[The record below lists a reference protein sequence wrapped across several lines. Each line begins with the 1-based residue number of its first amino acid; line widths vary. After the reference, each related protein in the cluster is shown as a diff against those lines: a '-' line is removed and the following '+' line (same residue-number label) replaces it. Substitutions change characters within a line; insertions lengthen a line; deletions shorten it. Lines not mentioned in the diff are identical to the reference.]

1 MRQHCFIRGKWA
13 SVVIVLVLVLSCC
26 QNTKGDLDTP
36 SDGVLVGNINVS
48 NISVGENNAT
58 VHEKNETSSLKEE
71 EHRNDSSSSRA
82 EELFKKAMATR
93 LKDHTSK
100 EELRLS
106 VHQLYAA
113 AGIVHLSMN
122 HSSASGYE
130 MNGSLYYTA
139 DDVQVEWR
147 NGTIQHIDAVREL
160 IFAFRD
166 GSGVPLNPAIA
177 HRLVKELAAVG
188 IAEFQADLG
197 VLYSVGVE
205 PVAPN
210 DDDWLFV
217 LKEPD
222 LDLAM
227 LHFSFAAKGD
237 DPLAKMAL
245 GFRYYHGL
253 GVEKSCP
260 AALLYYE
267 PVASSVVSAATVNG
281 GLPTINDMRLGDKKR
296 QSRPS
301 PSAEQEF
308 LHYQW
313 FADYGHAE
321 AARAVAHLLT
331 HGEEQNLI
339 SALDYLLQAAEMGD
353 ADAMAHVGH
362 AYANG
367 IAVAQNNATARSWFT
382 KAAEK
387 GHPSGLFGLGLMHL
401 TGQGSQVDH
410 ILAAKYFKRSIDIKQ
425 DWIGKSDAYF
435 YAGLVRLHGWGVTRD
450 VSLASQYFQTAS
462 KGGNLLASYNLAVLH
477 LTGTSASSADACEDA
492 VKLLKKVAERGW
504 ASLSEAADDYEKG
517 DYSWSLYNYLKGA
530 SIGVELAQ
538 SNAAWLLRR
547 AYGYNGPK
555 SDTLAAYML
564 KLSAGQGNSGAL
576 IPLGDAYW
584 YGRGVDVD
592 LKRAGHFYTAAS
604 KRNNARA
611 LFNLGY
617 MHQYGLGM
625 PRDMHI
631 AKRYY
636 DQAMLIGPG
645 TYLPNFLAVLWLRVH
660 QFWDMTR
667 PKLPNALIGLINP
680 MFESDST
687 GAQKATIFGM
697 AAYALHAP
705 VKSLISLGKLF
716 DFVDDAVDSSLLM
729 WLVAILGLI
738 VWRRRST
745 QHGAQQGRGDENN
758 AQNPVNQAEERI
770 QDPVQQD

>member
-58 VHEKNETSSLKEE
+58 VHEKHETSSLKEE

-82 EELFKKAMATR
+82 EELFKKAIATR
-93 LKDHTSK
+93 LKDHASK

-166 GSGVPLNPAIA
+166 GTTCLVLVWYHRDGFKTRCDCVGSGVPLNPAIA

-245 GFRYYHGL
+245 GFRYYHVCVLYMRCWLRVSFVWNDSHRNLAWVVQGL

-387 GHPSGLFGLGLMHL
+387 GPC
-401 TGQGSQVDH
+401 
-410 ILAAKYFKRSIDIKQ
+410 A
-425 DWIGKSDAYF
+425 
-435 YAGLVRLHGWGVTRD
+435 
-450 VSLASQYFQTAS
+450 
-462 KGGNLLASYNLAVLH
+462 
-477 LTGTSASSADACEDA
+477 
-492 VKLLKKVAERGW
+492 
-504 ASLSEAADDYEKG
+504 
-517 DYSWSLYNYLKGA
+517 
-530 SIGVELAQ
+530 
-538 SNAAWLLRR
+538 
-547 AYGYNGPK
+547 
-555 SDTLAAYML
+555 
-564 KLSAGQGNSGAL
+564 
-576 IPLGDAYW
+576 
-584 YGRGVDVD
+584 
-592 LKRAGHFYTAAS
+592 
-604 KRNNARA
+604 
-611 LFNLGY
+611 
-617 MHQYGLGM
+617 
-625 PRDMHI
+625 
-631 AKRYY
+631 
-636 DQAMLIGPG
+636 
-645 TYLPNFLAVLWLRVH
+645 
-660 QFWDMTR
+660 
-667 PKLPNALIGLINP
+667 
-680 MFESDST
+680 
-687 GAQKATIFGM
+687 
-697 AAYALHAP
+697 
-705 VKSLISLGKLF
+705 
-716 DFVDDAVDSSLLM
+716 
-729 WLVAILGLI
+729 
-738 VWRRRST
+738 
-745 QHGAQQGRGDENN
+745 
-758 AQNPVNQAEERI
+758 
-770 QDPVQQD
+770 